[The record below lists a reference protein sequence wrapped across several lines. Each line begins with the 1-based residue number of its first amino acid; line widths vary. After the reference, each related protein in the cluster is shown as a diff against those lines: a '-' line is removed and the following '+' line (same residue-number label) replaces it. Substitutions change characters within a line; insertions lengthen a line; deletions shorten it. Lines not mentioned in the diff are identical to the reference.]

1 MQFYIVLVESRL
13 NGLIAIPKSLY
24 NKHFNVHNMKKLTD
38 ARIAEIARENGIHP
52 AALLAVKLVESGIKS
67 GFLDSGKPQI
77 LFEGHMFYK
86 YLKANVKS
94 LDINKLCAQ
103 YPNIVYPKWDKSKYL
118 GGEKEWTRLEQ
129 ARQINVKYAN
139 YSASW
144 GMFQVMGFNYKSCG
158 CESISEF
165 VEKMSESQ
173 EQQLRLTLNFFKHSN
188 LIVPLQKRQ
197 WATFAKG
204 YNGPS
209 FAKNRYHTKLQ
220 AAYSNYIKSFPD

>member
-103 YPNIVYPKWDKSKYL
+103 YPNIVYPKWDKSKYF

-197 WATFAKG
+197 WAIFAKG

>member
-77 LFEGHMFYK
+77 LFEGHVFYK

>member
-1 MQFYIVLVESRL
+1 
-13 NGLIAIPKSLY
+13 
-24 NKHFNVHNMKKLTD
+24 MKKLTD

-77 LFEGHMFYK
+77 LFEGHLFYK

>member
-1 MQFYIVLVESRL
+1 MER
-13 NGLIAIPKSLY
+13 
-24 NKHFNVHNMKKLTD
+24 LTD

-52 AALLAVKLVESGIKS
+52 AALLAVKLVESGTKS

-77 LFEGHMFYK
+77 LFEGHVFYK

-94 LDINKLCAQ
+94 LDMNKLCAQ
-103 YPNIVYPKWDKSKYL
+103 YPNIVYPKWNKSKYL

-139 YSASW
+139 YAASW
-144 GMFQVMGFNYKSCG
+144 GMFQVMGFNYKTCG
-158 CESISEF
+158 CKTINEF
-165 VEKMSESQ
+165 VEKMCASQ
-173 EQQLRLTLNFFKHSN
+173 EQQLLLTLNFLKNSN

-204 YNGPS
+204 YNGPG
-209 FAKNRYHTKLQ
+209 FTQNKYHLKLQ
-220 AAYSNYIKSFPD
+220 AAYNNYLKSFPA

>member
-1 MQFYIVLVESRL
+1 ME
-13 NGLIAIPKSLY
+13 
-24 NKHFNVHNMKKLTD
+24 KLTD

-52 AALLAVKLVESGIKS
+52 AALLAVKLIESGTKS

-77 LFEGHMFYK
+77 LFEGHVFYK

-103 YPNIVYPKWDKSKYL
+103 YPNIVYPKWDKSKYF

-129 ARQINVKYAN
+129 ARKINIKYAN
-139 YSASW
+139 YAASW
-144 GMFQVMGFNYKSCG
+144 GMFQVMGFNYKTCG
-158 CESISEF
+158 CKSIDEF
-165 VEKMSESQ
+165 VEKMCTSQ
-173 EQQLRLTLNFFKHSN
+173 EQQLLLTLNFLKNSN

-204 YNGPS
+204 YNGPG
-209 FAKNRYHTKLQ
+209 FAQNKYHIKLQ
-220 AAYSNYIKSFPD
+220 AAYNNYLKSFPA

>member
-1 MQFYIVLVESRL
+1 
-13 NGLIAIPKSLY
+13 
-24 NKHFNVHNMKKLTD
+24 MKKLTD

-77 LFEGHMFYK
+77 LFEGHVFYK

-220 AAYSNYIKSFPD
+220 AAHSNYIKSFPD

>member
-1 MQFYIVLVESRL
+1 ME
-13 NGLIAIPKSLY
+13 
-24 NKHFNVHNMKKLTD
+24 KLTD

-52 AALLAVKLVESGIKS
+52 AALLAVKLIESGTES

-77 LFEGHMFYK
+77 LFEGTVFYK

-94 LDINKLCAQ
+94 LDIDKLCAQ
-103 YPNIVYPKWDKSKYL
+103 YPNIIYPKWDKSKYL

-139 YSASW
+139 YAASW

-158 CESISEF
+158 CESINEF
-165 VEKMSESQ
+165 VEKMSASQ
-173 EQQLRLTLNFFKHSN
+173 EQQLRLTLNFLKHSN

-197 WATFAKG
+197 WATFARG
-204 YNGPS
+204 YNGPG
-209 FAKNRYHTKLQ
+209 FAKNRYHIKLQ
-220 AAYSNYIKSFPD
+220 SAYNNYLKSFPV

>member
-1 MQFYIVLVESRL
+1 MER
-13 NGLIAIPKSLY
+13 
-24 NKHFNVHNMKKLTD
+24 LTD

-52 AALLAVKLVESGIKS
+52 AALLAVKLVETGTKS
-67 GFLDSGKPQI
+67 GFLDSGRPQI
-77 LFEGHMFYK
+77 LFEGHVFYK

-94 LDINKLCAQ
+94 LNMTQLCAQ

-118 GGEKEWTRLEQ
+118 GGEKEWTRLEK
-129 ARQINVKYAN
+129 AREINVKYAN
-139 YSASW
+139 YAASW